1 MAILITMT
9 STGCMSFQ
17 YESSSRI
24 SRPAVNSSPL
34 QGTWQVRECLTRSPG
49 TPQESKAD
57 QLTGM
62 KASFSNDAFVFGDYV
77 WNDIVY
83 KTKKVSAE
91 EYFLHSYD
99 DAVQKLD
106 INNKD
111 LYVVQVSSGEKYLY
125 EFARIDDNII
135 VASIDSNLYY
145 LNKTSDDFSNT
156 ATKIAGSEG
165 PDEVLGSDGDSK
177 ELNTGIF
184 LSLRIPRNTTPSN
197 SGTAKEEYR
206 YQTYWIGFSGGILRP
221 VLTAPDVFMPRKDG
235 FWRIK
240 SRKAGDSSS
249 ASDTISAVRM
259 TASGSKSKL
268 SGKEGFS
275 NYNNSDMTRS
285 RAILYVG
292 NDFICFED
300 TYYLTEKSKRVLVK
314 KELRTLPIDSMDDIE
329 GIKLSD
335 IAGQSGTMAF
345 EEALS
350 DLIKNTGKS
359 GINTLDESSI
369 EKNFALYRK
378 MGHWFLKGRIN
389 FGKEY
394 PVPYSD
400 FNLNLLP
407 PSNMVKYDELQVPW
421 TIIKDR
427 IPQTVDAYTSPN
439 KDISLVF
446 TRNQLSIYAVSGND
460 ISDMPL
466 MQFSLPEGSS
476 AIMAE
481 WCTGNYMK
489 SWEKAFVEFNTVKEV
504 K

>member
-1 MAILITMT
+1 
-9 STGCMSFQ
+9 MSFQ
-17 YESSSRI
+17 YESTSRI
-24 SRPAVNSSPL
+24 SRPQVNSSPL

-57 QLTGM
+57 QLMGM
-62 KASFSNDAFVFGDYV
+62 TASFSNDAFVFGDYV

-83 KTKKVSAE
+83 KTKMVSAA

-99 DAVQKLD
+99 DAAQKLD
-106 INNKD
+106 IKNKE

-125 EFARIDDNII
+125 EFARIDENAI

-145 LNKTSDDFSNT
+145 LGKTSDTFSNN
-156 ATKIAGSEG
+156 ATKTAGSEG
-165 PDEVLGSDGDSK
+165 PDAILDSDSDSK

-184 LSLRIPRNTTPSN
+184 LSLRIPRNTTPDS

-206 YQTYWIGFSGGILRP
+206 YQTYWMGFSGGILRP
-221 VLTAPDVFMPRKDG
+221 VLTAPDIFMPRKDG

-240 SRKAGDSSS
+240 SRKAGDSTSS
-249 ASDTISAVRM
+249 SDTISAVRM
-259 TASGSKSKL
+259 TASGSKSKE
-268 SGKEGFS
+268 SGAAGFS
-275 NYNNSDMTRS
+275 NFNNTDMTRS
-285 RAILYVG
+285 RSILYVG

-300 TYYLTEKSKRVLVK
+300 SYYLVEKSKRILVK
-314 KELRTLPIDSMDDIE
+314 KELRTLPIDSMDDID

-350 DLIKNTGKS
+350 DLVKNTGKS
-359 GINTLDESSI
+359 AIKTLDESNI
-369 EKNFALYRK
+369 EQNFALYRK

-407 PSNMVKYDELQVPW
+407 PSNMVRYDELQVPW
-421 TIIKDR
+421 TIVKDR
-427 IPQTVDAYTSPN
+427 IPQTVDEYTSPN
-439 KDISLVF
+439 KDLCLVF
-446 TRNQLSIYAVSGND
+446 TRNQLSIYAISGND
-460 ISDMPL
+460 ISEMPL
-466 MQFSLPEGSS
+466 MQFSMPEGASV
-476 AIMAE
+476 IMAE

-489 SWEKAFVEFNTVKEV
+489 SWEKAFVEFNAVKEV
-504 K
+504 KQ